1 MRTNAQRYS
10 GDQERPMSQSST
22 EQSTQ
27 ELRRYLETLR
37 ATIQSDINSLPTRRV
52 PLTETLANARYVD
65 FLHRQRTSIGAA
77 GMPGLTPDPRLG
89 IPSHRSMG
97 ERSEGTCVAQKSS
110 LLERVLALS
119 LDRDSNLNGA
129 TGEEE
134 CSDQVEE
141 SSQFDGD
148 DGIGTEEQGVSQS
161 DEEHQ

>member
-1 MRTNAQRYS
+1 MRTNPQRYS
-10 GDQERPMSQSST
+10 GDQERPMSQAST

-27 ELRRYLETLR
+27 GLRRYLETLR
-37 ATIQSDINSLPTRRV
+37 AAIQSDINSLPTRRV
-52 PLTETLANARYVD
+52 PLTLANARYVD

-77 GMPGLTPDPRLG
+77 GVPGLTPDPRLG

-97 ERSEGTCVAQKSS
+97 ERSEETWVAQNSS
-110 LLERVLALS
+110 LLDRVLALS

-134 CSDQVEE
+134 CSDQVED

-148 DGIGTEEQGVSQS
+148 DDMGTEEQGASQS
-161 DEEHQ
+161 DEELQ